1 MPANPMTRLLEEAFK
16 AAAKLSAAEQDALA
30 QAILAEVAAESHWDR
45 RLAETSGELER
56 LADEALRE
64 HRRGLTRPLAPD
76 EE

>member
-30 QAILAEVAAESHWDR
+30 QAILAEVAAESQWDR
-45 RLAETSGELER
+45 RLAETSRELER

>member
-1 MPANPMTRLLEEAFK
+1 MPPNPMTRLLEEAFK

-30 QAILAEVAAESHWDR
+30 QAILAEVAAESQWDR